1 VKDAVLFDAEHKEDL
16 IAALQIDTYEP
27 PMTQTSGWISLS
39 KLNTL
44 RSEYGV
50 KFTKVELGDDDIYII
65 PRNVVHQFRSTAA
78 ISSIA
83 WHVRLQQFFKDELD
97 VWLVRFWRRF

>member
-1 VKDAVLFDAEHKEDL
+1 MLCV
-16 IAALQIDTYEP
+16 
-27 PMTQTSGWISLS
+27 QTSGWISLS

-97 VWLVRFWRRF
+97 V